1 MKRSTTVATPEL
13 RMLWKGATA
22 LSNKLFR
29 EAAELDD
36 AAYQILSEG
45 VTSETTLKEFQVAKD
60 RASAKYEE
68 AMQAW
73 KNANIEIDK
82 TLNHK

>member
-1 MKRSTTVATPEL
+1 
-13 RMLWKGATA
+13 MLWKGATA

-45 VTSETTLKEFQVAKD
+45 VTSEATLKEFQVAKD

-73 KNANIEIDK
+73 RNANIEMNK
-82 TLNHK
+82 SLHPK

>member
-1 MKRSTTVATPEL
+1 
-13 RMLWKGATA
+13 MLWKSATA

-29 EAAELDD
+29 EAADLDD
-36 AAYQILSEG
+36 TAYQILSEG
-45 VTSETTLKEFQVAKD
+45 VTSESTMREFKAAKD
-60 RASAKYEE
+60 KAKIKYEE

-82 TLNHK
+82 TLRHK